1 MASVLSPILKIEL
14 LLNYFFQSVFN
25 TDDPP
30 LSFDFPDLSMRSN
43 HQLTNI
49 QLIPPE
55 LATALNNIVP
65 SKASGPDKIPGID

>member
-1 MASVLSPILKIEL
+1 M
-14 LLNYFFQSVFN
+14 FN

-30 LSFDFPDLSMRSN
+30 LSFDFPDLSMPSD

-55 LATALNNIVP
+55 LATALNDIVP
-65 SKASGPDKIPGID
+65 SKASGLDKIPGIK